1 MILQHRFGIQ
11 KSRVSRRCS
20 CFGTVFFEKFGKHA
34 NLLSRGIS
42 DTLKSKHMYSVNS
55 EIL

>member
-1 MILQHRFGIQ
+1 MILQHRFGIR
-11 KSRVSRRCS
+11 KSRVSERCG
-20 CFGTVFFEKFGKHA
+20 CFWTVFFEKFGKHA

-42 DTLKSKHMYSVNS
+42 DTLKSKHMCSVNS